1 MTNRTTTVLAS
12 RLFNRSNMNRFAAA
26 AAVAT
31 SVLLAS
37 TATAQDAKPSAPP
50 PAGAP
55 IVPATATANAE
66 MTFVVLKT
74 SKGDIVL
81 ELNTAKAPISVANF
95 VDYVKSGQYDGTVFH
110 RVIPSFMIQGGGF
123 TAAGDQKKTKP
134 SIQNEWKNGLKN
146 MRGTIA
152 MARTNDPNSATAQ
165 FFVNH
170 KDNPNLDQPISGGAG
185 YAVFGQVV
193 AGMDI
198 VDAIAAEK
206 TTVKR
211 GMPNWPVADVTITK
225 AEVLTKDDAMKAAD
239 AEKAK
244 KATPT
249 APATPVAPATPAAPT
264 APAAPAA
271 PTTPATPK
279 N

>member
-1 MTNRTTTVLAS
+1 MTTRTTTVLAS
-12 RLFNRSNMNRFAAA
+12 RLFNRSNMSRFAAA

-31 SVLLAS
+31 SVLLAGP
-37 TATAQDAKPSAPP
+37 ATAQDAKPSAPP

-55 IVPATATANAE
+55 IVPATAE
-66 MTFVVLKT
+66 MTYVVLKT
-74 SKGDIVL
+74 SRGDIVL

-95 VDYVKSGQYDGTVFH
+95 VDYVKSGHYGGTVFH
-110 RVIPSFMIQGGGF
+110 RVIPGFMIQGGGF
-123 TAAGDQKKTKP
+123 TAAGEQKKTNTG
-134 SIQNEWKNGLKN
+134 IQNEWENGLKN

-165 FFVNH
+165 FFINH
-170 KDNPNLDQPISGGAG
+170 KDNPALDMPRDGAG

-198 VDAIAAEK
+198 VDAIAAEE

-211 GMPNWPVADVTITK
+211 RMPNWPVADVTITK

-249 APATPVAPATPAAPT
+249 APATPAAPT
-264 APAAPAA
+264 TPSTPAAPAA

>member
-1 MTNRTTTVLAS
+1 MTTRTTTVLAS
-12 RLFNRSNMNRFAAA
+12 RLFNRSNMSRFAAA

-31 SVLLAS
+31 SVLLAG

-110 RVIPSFMIQGGGF
+110 RVIPSFMVQGGGF

-165 FFVNH
+165 FFINH

-249 APATPVAPATPAAPT
+249 APATPAAPT
-264 APAAPAA
+264 TPSTPAAPAA

>member
-1 MTNRTTTVLAS
+1 MKHRISPTSRRFTVLAS
-12 RLFNRSNMNRFAAA
+12 IATTFSAA
-26 AAVAT
+26 
-31 SVLLAS
+31 LLAGA
-37 TATAQDAKPSAPP
+37 ATAQDAKPSAPP

-55 IVPATATANAE
+55 IIPATATANAE

-123 TAAGDQKKTKP
+123 TASGEQKKTKP
-134 SIQNEWKNGLKN
+134 SIQNEWQNGLKN

-165 FFVNH
+165 FFINH

-206 TTVKR
+206 TTAKR

-244 KATPT
+244 KA
-249 APATPVAPATPAAPT
+249 APAAPATPAAPT